1 MRPLSIKVSHK
12 TKFTCEPLTCTKMT
26 ARPAYL
32 PADKVEEAVS
42 GGDPV
47 DVVGLVPRAVVHPH
61 QHVPLGFAIAAVG
74 INAVISKRGMKS
86 LSSRLNR
93 LQNVTGLAK
102 TVPFI
107 IVCNHTT
114 CT

>member
-1 MRPLSIKVSHK
+1 MQMSHK
-12 TKFTCEPLTCTKMT
+12 TKFCSHMLTYKPLTCTNMT

-74 INAVISKRGMKS
+74 IDAAIYEQVCISF
-86 LSSRLNR
+86 SSRLNTV
-93 LQNVTGLAK
+93 LNVTGLAI

>member
-1 MRPLSIKVSHK
+1 ML
-12 TKFTCEPLTCTKMT
+12 TGEPLTCTKMT

-61 QHVPLGFAIAAVG
+61 QHVPLGVAVAAVS
-74 INAVISKRGMKS
+74 IDAVISKRGMNFSQLKIEQIAKCYRACKNCTFYYCLQS
-86 LSSRLNR
+86 YYMYLAFQQFYILS
-93 LQNVTGLAK
+93 V
-102 TVPFI
+102 
-107 IVCNHTT
+107 
-114 CT
+114 